1 MRSEKRGI
9 IMAIKRVVFV
19 IVEGP
24 TDRDA
29 LEILFD
35 RIFDRQ
41 EVIVHVQHG
50 DITSDTTT
58 NASNVIARVTQTV
71 KNYAK
76 NNYLKRTDFAEV
88 IHITDTDG
96 AFIPPDAVIA
106 DNTVTRP
113 TYSPTEIRTKNKS
126 SIEDRNRRKSE
137 NINRLISQSSIWT
150 DIPYRLFYMSCNLDH
165 VLHNKLNSSDD
176 EKQNDAHKFAAM
188 YRENIPDFMRF
199 ITESDFTVCGNYRET
214 WDFIAQDLHSL
225 ERHTNLGLC
234 FPEITSE

>member
-50 DITSDTTT
+50 DITSDTTP

-76 NNYLKRTDFAEV
+76 NNSLKRTDFAEV

-113 TYSPTEIRTKNKS
+113 TYSTT
-126 SIEDRNRRKSE
+126 
-137 NINRLISQSSIWT
+137 
-150 DIPYRLFYMSCNLDH
+150 
-165 VLHNKLNSSDD
+165 
-176 EKQNDAHKFAAM
+176 
-188 YRENIPDFMRF
+188 
-199 ITESDFTVCGNYRET
+199 
-214 WDFIAQDLHSL
+214 
-225 ERHTNLGLC
+225 
-234 FPEITSE
+234 

>member
-76 NNYLKRTDFAEV
+76 NNSLKRTDFAEV

>member
-1 MRSEKRGI
+1 
-9 IMAIKRVVFV
+9 MANKKVVFV

-29 LEILFD
+29 LGILFD

-58 NASNVIARVTQTV
+58 NASNVIAKVTQTV

-76 NNYLKRTDFAEV
+76 NNSLKRQDFQEI

-96 AFIPPDAVIA
+96 AFISPDAVIA
-106 DNTVTRP
+106 DNTVARL

-126 SIEDRNRRKSE
+126 DIEDRNRRKSE
-137 NINRLISQSSIWT
+137 NINRLISQSFIWT

-165 VLHNKLNSSDD
+165 VLHDKLNSSDD
-176 EKQNDAHKFAAM
+176 EKQDDAHKFAAM

-199 ITESDFTVCGNYRET
+199 ITESDFTVYGNYRET
-214 WDFIAQDLHSL
+214 WNFIAQDLHSL